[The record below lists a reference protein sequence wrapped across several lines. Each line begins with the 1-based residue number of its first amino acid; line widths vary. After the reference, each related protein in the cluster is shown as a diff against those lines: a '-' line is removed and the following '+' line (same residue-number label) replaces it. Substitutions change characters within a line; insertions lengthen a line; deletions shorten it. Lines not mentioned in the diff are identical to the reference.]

1 MLNKE
6 LIGDDKDVE
15 IARLKNTIEKFKEYD
30 KERKAYYEEKMIRL
44 GQLESYMQELESSP
58 DSKKLVDLQKE
69 NSRLKKIIEAS
80 KIETDVDMSN
90 VELKVKVI
98 NLKKRN
104 SDLQSIIK
112 RQKDTINKLCNSNYE
127 LNMKINDTDKH
138 S

>member
-6 LIGDDKDVE
+6 LIGDNKDVE

-112 RQKDTINKLCNSNYE
+112 RQKETINKLCNSG
-127 LNMKINDTDKH
+127 H
-138 S
+138 

>member
-112 RQKDTINKLCNSNYE
+112 RQKETINKLCNSNYE